1 MGREGVDIRV
11 GVGLSRR
18 VEKINW
24 LKVMNGVWIIRA
36 CRNANAEQRFS
47 ILPAYL
53 VSAHVL
59 YASFGGLDKEVRPQ
73 IQSARSLSSRSCN
86 PNAFG

>member
-24 LKVMNGVWIIRA
+24 LKVMNGVWITRV
-36 CRNANAEQRFS
+36 CRNANAEKRFC
-47 ILPAYL
+47 ILPTHL

-59 YASFGGLDKEVRPQ
+59 YASFGGLDKEVGP
-73 IQSARSLSSRSCN
+73 
-86 PNAFG
+86 